1 MVTSA
6 QFDYLPRG
14 SVRFDFDD
22 VFANAG
28 VGAHRLAVHMTHS
41 ASWLVNQ
48 AEPTPTPALLIGT
61 VEVEARGQRWLAG
74 LEPRVLPLRG
84 YSVSEQLLISTA
96 DEQLIA
102 LDHARGDG
110 EFSLVL
116 HLQLTLLGP
125 SAEIYPIR
133 DTQVSVR
140 VPRGR
145 WLELLDQLGSEVG
158 ILIRVAS
165 PLTDA
170 TATEAATA
178 DEQPSLSRTVARL
191 RQARQQVRDHQ
202 WESAAATCRQ
212 VLDGVRA
219 LAGPDLPD
227 ATSLKSVDPKK
238 RCSDQRWAALYYDTY
253 SLGSAAAHDDP
264 VTADFVWSRADAEA
278 MLAMTAALLNH
289 YLATE

>member
-1 MVTSA
+1 MH
-6 QFDYLPRG
+6 FDYLPLG

-48 AEPTPTPALLIGT
+48 AEPASSPALLTGT

-74 LEPRVLPLRG
+74 LEPRVLTLRG
-84 YSVSEQLLISTA
+84 YPVSEQLLISTS

-102 LDHARGDG
+102 LDQVRGDG

-116 HLQLTLLGP
+116 TVQLTLLDP
-125 SAEIYPIR
+125 PDAIHPVT
-133 DTQVSVR
+133 DTQVSIR

-158 ILIRVAS
+158 ILIRVPS
-165 PLTDA
+165 PLTGA
-170 TATEAATA
+170 TATEATCA
-178 DEQPSLSRTVARL
+178 DALPSLSRTVARL
-191 RQARQQVRDHQ
+191 REARQQVRDHQ
-202 WESAAATCRQ
+202 WEPAVTTCRQ
-212 VLDGVRA
+212 VLDGVAA
-219 LAGPDLPD
+219 LAGPNLT
-227 ATSLKSVDPKK
+227 AAAGFRSVDPKK
-238 RCSDQRWAALYYDTY
+238 RNSDQRWAALFYDTY
-253 SLGSAAAHDDP
+253 SLGSAATHDDE

-278 MLAMTAALLNH
+278 MLTMTAALLNH
-289 YLATE
+289 YLAIE